1 MTRASDLAKLLG
13 AGATINDGTTIS
25 TADNDPQLILK
36 CTDTDASTG
45 PKLDLERNPGE
56 AGADGDNLAQINFYG
71 YNDASEKTQYLYL
84 FAEAADVANG
94 SEDVRF
100 GFGGL
105 VAGADS
111 SLMTFMHG
119 TSATGAD
126 PEMVFND
133 SSKDI
138 NFRVESNG
146 NANMLFVNGGDN
158 TVSVGHN
165 STGGANL
172 AVCDG
177 ANSAIQ
183 FFAEVATDTNLIQ
196 HYDQTATAYM
206 NAQYSGATHQ
216 FFIGTGEA
224 MRIDTNN
231 FLLIGTTIAKGMLNI
246 LRNTNSTADPTVFLA
261 GDGTTNVHI
270 SFGNSSGTV
279 LGTIRSNSGGIQ
291 YNTSSDYRLKENVI
305 TDWDATTRLKQLK
318 PSRFNFIADADTTV
332 DGFLAHEVSSIVPE
346 AISGEKDATEDIVN
360 VVLNADGTVNS
371 NGVSESDWTAG
382 KSDETYASDTTWV
395 ASKTVPSYQGID
407 QSKLVPLL
415 VKTIQE
421 LEARITALESA

>member
-1 MTRASDLAKLLG
+1 M
-13 AGATINDGTTIS
+13 
-25 TADNDPQLILK
+25 
-36 CTDTDASTG
+36 
-45 PKLDLERNPGE
+45 
-56 AGADGDNLAQINFYG
+56 
-71 YNDASEKTQYLYL
+71 YN
-84 FAEAADVANG
+84 V
-94 SEDVRF
+94 
-100 GFGGL
+100 
-105 VAGADS
+105 S
-111 SLMTFMHG
+111 SSSHI
-119 TSATGAD
+119 
-126 PEMVFND
+126 FN
-133 SSKDI
+133 
-138 NFRVESNG
+138 
-146 NANMLFVNGGDN
+146 
-158 TVSVGHN
+158 
-165 STGGANL
+165 
-172 AVCDG
+172 
-177 ANSAIQ
+177 
-183 FFAEVATDTNLIQ
+183 TN
-196 HYDQTATAYM
+196 
-206 NAQYSGATHQ
+206 NN
-216 FFIGTGEA
+216 EA
-224 MRIDTNN
+224 MKIDSNN
-231 FLLIGTTIAKGMLNI
+231 FVLIGTSIAKGMLNI

-415 VKTIQE
+415 TKALQEQQATIE
-421 LEARITALESA
+421 ALTARITALENA